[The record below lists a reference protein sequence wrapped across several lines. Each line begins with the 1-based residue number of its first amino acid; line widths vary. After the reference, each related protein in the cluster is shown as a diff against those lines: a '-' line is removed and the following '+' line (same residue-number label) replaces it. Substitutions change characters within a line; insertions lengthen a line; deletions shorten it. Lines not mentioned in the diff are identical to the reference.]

1 MEQFIDKAT
10 HSGNPQDEYNKIQYG
25 YPLEHLK
32 EEAAYILEEQ
42 ADGTFSLTKKPEDCE
57 LESVTNIDVIL
68 RDNSKEK
75 VLVLYVDG
83 KFHRF
88 NFDYKSQFP
97 KEDEPDTTADG
108 TPTEIEVGVPTGM
121 TATPAKVAPG
131 KVTSITLAKGTA
143 SALPTGVTV
152 TVDGT
157 EVDSSKVAY
166 VASTGVITL
175 TDVTVNKSIT
185 ITATAG

>member
-1 MEQFIDKAT
+1 MKQFIDKAT
-10 HSGNPQDEYNKIQYG
+10 HSGNPQDEYNKIQSG

-32 EEAAYILEEQ
+32 NEAAYILEEQ
-42 ADGTFSLTKKPEDCE
+42 EDATFKLTKKPEDCE

-83 KFHRF
+83 RFHRF
-88 NFDYKSQFP
+88 NFDFKSQFP
-97 KEDEPDTTADG
+97 REDEPDTTADG

-131 KVTSITLAKGTA
+131 KVTSITLDKGTA

-157 EVDSSKVAY
+157 AVDSSKVAY

-175 TDVTVNKSIT
+175 TDVTVSKSIT
-185 ITATAG
+185 IAAAT

>member
-1 MEQFIDKAT
+1 MEQFIDKST
-10 HSGNPQDEYNKIQYG
+10 HSGNPQDEYNKIQSG

-32 EEAAYILEEQ
+32 NEAAYILEEQ
-42 ADGTFSLTKKPEDCE
+42 ADGTFSLTKKPEDCK

-83 KFHRF
+83 RFHRF
-88 NFDYKSQFP
+88 NFDFKSQFP
-97 KEDEPDTTADG
+97 REDEPDTTADG

-131 KVTSITLAKGTA
+131 KVTSITLDKGTA

-152 TVDGT
+152 TVDGSAVGT
-157 EVDSSKVAY
+157 AQCTY
-166 VASTGVITL
+166 TASTGVITL
-175 TDVTVNKSIT
+175 TDVTVSESIT
-185 ITATAG
+185 IAAAT

>member
-1 MEQFIDKAT
+1 MQQFVDKTT
-10 HSGNPQDEYNKIQYG
+10 HSGNPQDEYNKVQSG

-32 EEAAYILEEQ
+32 NEAAYILEEQ
-42 ADGTFSLTKKPEDCE
+42 EDGTFILTKKPESCT
-57 LESVTNIDVIL
+57 LESVDNIDVIL
-68 RDNSKEK
+68 RDDSKEK
-75 VLVLYVDG
+75 VLVLYIDG

-88 NFDYKSQFP
+88 NFDFKSQFP
-97 KEDEPDTTADG
+97 RKDEPDTTADG

-121 TATPAKVAPG
+121 TATPAKVTPG
-131 KVTSITLAKGTA
+131 KVTSITLDKGTA

-157 EVDSSKVAY
+157 AVNSSKVAY

-175 TDVTVNKSIT
+175 TDVTVSKSIT
-185 ITATAG
+185 IAAAT